1 MRISDWRSDVCS
13 SDLDL
18 QVAPARQLSCL
29 PKIGGARRHEKGIHV
44 VEPVLDGPEAGAIAA
59 TLADIEGRLAVIALL
74 RIGGAKI
81 RNMVEPALLGAAT
94 DVEVHALDCFV
105 DADRILAAFE
115 NVGYGL
121 DLLAALTAFAR
132 LVRLAPAHRSEEHT
146 S

>member
-59 TLADIEGRLAVIALL
+59 ALADNEGRLDGIALL
-74 RIGGAKI
+74 RIGCAKN
-81 RNMVEPALLGAAT
+81 RNVVEPAFL
-94 DVEVHALDCFV
+94 
-105 DADRILAAFE
+105 
-115 NVGYGL
+115 
-121 DLLAALTAFAR
+121 
-132 LVRLAPAHRSEEHT
+132 RSEGRAVGKGCVRKVRFRVLRYH
-146 S
+146 